1 MRWGTSRGFSSRE
14 KLLRVTGAALERAKS
29 ATPRTVRGT
38 LKRARAM
45 GWRTQKSARPGKIA
59 RAIPRP
65 QIWLCD
71 WGASRERET
80 SALFEL
86 DRRACL
92 LEFGFE
98 FLALLA
104 VDALF
109 DRAGSGVDD
118 GLRLFQTEAGRVA
131 DHFDDR
137 DFLAPDLGD
146 HDVDGGGLF
155 GPTGLVATATGGSGR
170 GGGGDR

>member
-1 MRWGTSRGFSSRE
+1 GTSRGFSSRE

-38 LKRARAM
+38 VKRARAT
-45 GWRTQKSARPGKIA
+45 GRRTQKSARPGKIA

-71 WGASRERET
+71 WRASRENET

-86 DRRACL
+86 ARRACL
-92 LEFGFE
+92 PEFGFQ
-98 FLALLA
+98 FLPLLAL
-104 VDALF
+104 DALF
-109 DRAGSGVDD
+109 DRARSGIDD
-118 GLRLFQTEAGRVA
+118 GLRLFEAETGRVA
-131 DHFDDR
+131 DDFDDR

-146 HDVDGGGLF
+146 HDVDGRGLF
-155 GPTGLVATATGGSGR
+155 APAGLV
-170 GGGGDR
+170 